1 MKWRSYCSWLC
12 PGHGNDVR
20 SRNKN
25 LEMEGSWLGAW
36 MKESKR
42 AAQETSA
49 SRESTNTQHNRGLD
63 EYNRE
68 MAFNLYNIPA

>member
-1 MKWRSYCSWLC
+1 M
-12 PGHGNDVR
+12 
-20 SRNKN
+20 
-25 LEMEGSWLGAW
+25 EMEGSWLGAW